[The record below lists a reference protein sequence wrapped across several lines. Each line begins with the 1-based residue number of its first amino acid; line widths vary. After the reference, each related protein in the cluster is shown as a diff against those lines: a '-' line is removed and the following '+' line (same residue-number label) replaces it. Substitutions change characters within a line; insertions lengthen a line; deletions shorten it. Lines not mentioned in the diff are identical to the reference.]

1 MNFTFEDLTTGAG
14 IAAAA
19 AAVMVLI
26 QILKAAA
33 PAIFSKITGAAWITI
48 LLAILYV
55 IAAVVIPA
63 PNTSTAA
70 NFYLALFLS
79 WAACVTAALGLYT
92 TANNGVEFVRGDTT
106 PKVIGTNE
114 KFKED
119 ADASPLNTPPGP
131 PIS

>member
-1 MNFTFEDLTTGAG
+1 MNFQFEDLTTGAG

-19 AAVMVLI
+19 AATMVLI

-33 PAIFSKITGAAWITI
+33 PVIFSKITGAAWITI
-48 LLAILYV
+48 LLAVLYV
-55 IAAVVIPA
+55 IAGLVVPA
-63 PNTSTAA
+63 PNSTSAA

-92 TANNGVEFVRGDTT
+92 SANTGIEFVRSDSA
-106 PKVIGTNE
+106 PKVIGSNE
-114 KFKED
+114 TFKED
-119 ADASPLNTPPGP
+119 TPSGLNTPPGP